1 MIKSQ
6 LHNENIAP
14 EAINHSLAQPKKI
27 KQIAISALIFAA
39 LTIQVAPSF
48 AGSAEAEANL
58 SKLNMPAGFKAEV
71 YAEVPG
77 ARQMTLGTNG
87 NVYVGSR
94 GKNVYA
100 VVDKDKDHKAD
111 QVVTILDDLN
121 VGNGVAMY
129 RGNLYV
135 AEQNRI
141 TRYAAPDFDLNL
153 PFKQMRE
160 VIYDKLPNKFHH
172 GWRYIAFGPD
182 EKLYITIGA
191 PCNICNPEGIE
202 ASIIRMNADGS
213 DVETYAKGVRN
224 SLGMDF
230 QPGTNTLHFTD
241 NGVDMMGN
249 DIPHDE
255 LNAAPNKGMHFGFPF
270 YAGGDTRQQDWASKT
285 APKDVAYPV
294 AEFQAHSANLG
305 FKFYTGQQFPAE
317 YQGDAIVAQH
327 GSWNRD
333 KPVGYQL
340 MRVKYNA
347 QHQVESKEV
356 FIDGWLTNG
365 EVWGRPTDVLQM
377 ADGSL
382 LISDDYNG
390 VIYRIS
396 YGEQATTSVVSP
408 KASGKVLNNLQM
420 PESSIS
426 HLDGRVFITEIGEFG
441 KDGDGKV
448 TILNKDGSTKTL
460 ADGLNDPKGI
470 DMFNNQ
476 LYIADVD
483 HVVRVDLDGKKTVI
497 AKSSDFQDK
506 PIFLNDIE
514 IDGIG
519 NIYVSDSG
527 DDNGKHG
534 AIYKITPAGKVIQIV
549 NDKSGIKRPNGL
561 LMDGPNKLLVA
572 DFGTG
577 KLFQVVFDGMSANPK
592 SEVTLLNSGFGAAD
606 GLIRDT
612 DGILYISDWANGK
625 VWQLSEPKAT
635 PQLITEGHQSA
646 ADIALSIDGKYILM
660 PDMKAGNLVPL
671 EIK

>member
-1 MIKSQ
+1 MSKSQ
-6 LHNENIAP
+6 LSNEKV
-14 EAINHSLAQPKKI
+14 INNMQNQSKKF
-27 KQIAISALIFAA
+27 KYIAISSLIFAA
-39 LTIQVAPSF
+39 LTMQAAPSF
-48 AGSAEAEANL
+48 AGTAEAEANL
-58 SKLNMPAGFKAEV
+58 SKLNMPAGFKVEV
-71 YAEVPG
+71 YADVPG

-87 NVYVGSR
+87 NVYVGTR

-100 VVDKDKDHKAD
+100 VVDKDKDRKAD
-111 QVVTILDDLN
+111 QVITILDDLN
-121 VGNGVAMY
+121 VGNGVAMH

-182 EKLYITIGA
+182 EKLYVTVGA
-191 PCNICNPEGIE
+191 PCNICAAEGIE

-213 DVETYAKGVRN
+213 DVEIYAEGVRN
-224 SLGMDF
+224 SVGMDF
-230 QPGTNTLHFTD
+230 QPDTNILHFTD

-255 LNAAPNKGMHFGFPF
+255 FNAAPNKGMHFGFPF
-270 YAGGDTRQQDWASKT
+270 YAGGDARQQEWAGKT
-285 APKDVAYPV
+285 TPKDIAFPV

-356 FIDGWLTNG
+356 FIDGWLNNG

-377 ADGSL
+377 PDGSL

-396 YGEQATTSVVSP
+396 YGEQATDSTVSP
-408 KASGKVLNNLQM
+408 KASSKTLNNLQM

-426 HLDGRVFITEIGEFG
+426 HPDGRVFITEIGEFG
-441 KDGDGKV
+441 KDSDGKV
-448 TILNKDGSTKTL
+448 TILNKDGSTQTL
-460 ADGLNDPKGI
+460 ADGLNDPKGL

-483 HVVRVDLDGKKTVI
+483 HVVRVDFDGKKTII
-497 AKSSDFQDK
+497 AKPSDFQDA

-514 IDGIG
+514 IDGLG
-519 NIYVSDSG
+519 NVYVSDSG

-534 AIYKITPAGKVIQIV
+534 AVYKITPAGKMIQIV

-577 KLFQVVFDGMSANPK
+577 KLFQVVFDGMSDNPK

-606 GLIRDT
+606 GLIRDA

-646 ADIALSIDGKYILM
+646 ADIALSVDGKYILM
-660 PDMKAGNLVPL
+660 PDMKAGTLIPL